1 MVMSLRS
8 SYNWAPSCVTLLFR
22 IIMLFYLYWPTQY
35 CFTVLKRNAF
45 QFSFCRWCCI
55 LWWMCSE
62 TFLVCLDCLLRVF
75 LVGLSGKNLALMNS
89 LNTFGACLWSFFFF
103 ITAAQFPL
111 PSTPWRRLPWKI
123 WSNLFILE
131 WPRHEPHYYL
141 KALVSS
147 TLTLPARRGHS
158 LQNLKHILNSVNKLS
173 PFLIVGFHGLWVSR
187 AFTAIVTELL

>member
-1 MVMSLRS
+1 MQ
-8 SYNWAPSCVTLLFR
+8 
-22 IIMLFYLYWPTQY
+22 IYLYLPTTRY

-62 TFLVCLDCLLRVF
+62 TFLVCLDCLLLVF

-89 LNTFGACLWSFFFF
+89 LNTHLVLVCDLFIFFF

-123 WSNLFILE
+123 WSNPFILE

-158 LQNLKHILNSVNKLS
+158 LYRTWSI
-173 PFLIVGFHGLWVSR
+173 F
-187 AFTAIVTELL
+187 